1 MLRRSTAVE
10 IPTET
15 RIAFTFCVLFL
26 LSNMELIELHWH
38 NIWHLW
44 PALLIYLG
52 ISALPINNYYKLGFF
67 LVLTS
72 LLIYILIKYPEPL
85 QFNPDV
91 HTI

>member
-1 MLRRSTAVE
+1 MKDSQYKSIVWGFIL
-10 IPTET
+10 
-15 RIAFTFCVLFL
+15 IALGVLFL